1 MRPLHAHPAPSAV
14 LPLLSSTTRFP
25 KPDWPAI
32 EAELRPGEYT
42 FAELDEFWTQ
52 RARTWVTLLRDAFGP
67 GYRGYESAHFW
78 LISNQPEATCR
89 RLITWAEETRTKVN
103 KLLGDAA
110 GHDQL
115 YGKCPILVVPDLDVY
130 YDYYSGYLPDGE
142 HGASSGVYL
151 NHGYG
156 HFLFSYLNLGEAEAV
171 LAHELAH
178 SLVSHLSLPL
188 WVNEGVA
195 QLCETWAT
203 RRDGTRYDEI
213 KETIETYWTAETI
226 QDFWTG
232 RGFHRPDEGQMH
244 SYHLAL
250 VLVRK
255 LTGDLPRFRSFLRE
269 VEASDNGTVAL
280 QKFFNTTPAAMVAD
294 YLGDGDWAPAWIS
307 KNEAPLP
314 KSSLL
319 NM

>member
-1 MRPLHAHPAPSAV
+1 MLPLHP
-14 LPLLSSTTRFP
+14 STTRFP
-25 KPDWPAI
+25 RPDWQAVESQLEPRDYDV
-32 EAELRPGEYT
+32 AELN
-42 FAELDEFWTQ
+42 EFWTQ
-52 RARTWVTLLRDAFGP
+52 RARTWVMQLRDAFGA

-89 RLITWAEETRTKVN
+89 RLVTWAEETRTKVN
-103 KLLGDAA
+103 RLLGEAA
-110 GHDQL
+110 AHGQL

-130 YDYYSGYLPDGE
+130 YEYFAGYLPDGE

-151 NHGYG
+151 NDGYG

-178 SLVSHLSLPL
+178 SLVSHLSLPA

-195 QLCETWAT
+195 QLCEHFAT
-203 RRDGTRYDEI
+203 GRDSTRYDEI
-213 KETIETYWTAETI
+213 KETLDTYWSPETI

-250 VLVRK
+250 VLTRK
-255 LTGDLPRFRSFLRE
+255 LTGDLPRFRGFLRE
-269 VEASDNGTVAL
+269 VDAHDHGAAAL
-280 QKFFNTTPAAMVAD
+280 AKFYHTTPAAMVSD
-294 YLGDGDWAPAWIS
+294 YLGDGHWEPTLRSDEP
-307 KNEAPLP
+307 
-314 KSSLL
+314 
-319 NM
+319 